1 MLLVAFHHFII
12 NDKRQFFDKS
22 LSFSSD
28 CLLSI
33 ILFSEKNIHC
43 TIMNLHCSWKELDFS
58 YKERLNRNK
67 KEGVFQPSSL
77 SPVGVKRTPFLS
89 LLFIISET
97 FSLFCISSSHHLI
110 INTIN
115 WTVYPRYKCP
125 CSTYT

>member
-12 NDKRQFFDKS
+12 RDKRQFFDKS
-22 LSFSSD
+22 LLLSSD

-33 ILFSEKNIHC
+33 ILFSEKNINC
-43 TIMNLHCSWKELDFS
+43 TIMNLQCSWKELNFS
-58 YKERLNRNK
+58 YKERLNKYK

-77 SPVGVKRTPFLS
+77 SPIGVKRTPFLS
-89 LLFIISET
+89 L
-97 FSLFCISSSHHLI
+97 FCISSSYHLI